1 MTITHLILRNLH
13 ITAGLLTLLSGAGAM
28 ALPKGSWLHRRAGN
42 VFFVSMLILSSAGVI
57 LALIPTPN
65 MGTVMGGTTAFYMVV
80 TAWATV
86 IRSPGQV
93 GRFELGAAI
102 AGFVIAVGAG
112 SMGILAQISPS
123 GRFYGYPPLM
133 YYIFGAVLFVAA
145 SMDVRMLRLRGLTG
159 SARTSRH
166 LSRMSLAFFMATGS
180 FFFGQPAFLPDIV
193 RTTAL
198 RPILGLFPLGLL
210 VVWMIRIRV
219 WPSIRKARAVRLER
233 VPT

>member
-28 ALPKGSWLHRRAGN
+28 ALPKGSSLHRRAGN
-42 VFFVSMLILSSAGVI
+42 MFFVSMLILSSAGVI

-86 IRSPGQV
+86 IRPPGQV
-93 GRFELGAAI
+93 GRFELGAAL

-112 SMGILAQISPS
+112 TMGMLAQISPS

-145 SMDVRMLRLRGLTG
+145 GMDVRMLRRRGLTG

-198 RPILGLFPLGLL
+198 RPILGLLPLGLL
-210 VVWMIRIRV
+210 VFWMIRIRV